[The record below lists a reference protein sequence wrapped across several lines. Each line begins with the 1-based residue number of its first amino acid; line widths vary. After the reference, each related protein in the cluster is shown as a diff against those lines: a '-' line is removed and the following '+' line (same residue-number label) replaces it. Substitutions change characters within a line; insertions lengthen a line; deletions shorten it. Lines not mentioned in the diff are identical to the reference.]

1 MDPEVI
7 LTAGNTNACSSTGV
21 DAGRGEPHYVEVED
35 RDVPSLLAE
44 FEAIGDDPRE
54 VQRVP
59 QPCCLK
65 KERER
70 YSPHPPA
77 LHVMKR
83 NRNQCPVLTR
93 GSPRS
98 ESLIAKQPNGQA

>member
-7 LTAGNTNACSSTGV
+7 LTAGNTNAGSSTGV

-83 NRNQCPVLTR
+83 NRNQ
-93 GSPRS
+93 
-98 ESLIAKQPNGQA
+98 

>member
-1 MDPEVI
+1 MLVRFDHVASFI
-7 LTAGNTNACSSTGV
+7 VNAN
-21 DAGRGEPHYVEVED
+21 HYIMRAAAKL
-35 RDVPSLLAE
+35 RDVPALVTEL
-44 FEAIGDDPRE
+44 EAIGDDPRE

-70 YSPHPPA
+70 SSLSARAPSYYDYENNFYFMSLSSPE
-77 LHVMKR
+77 
-83 NRNQCPVLTR
+83 

-98 ESLIAKQPNGQA
+98 ESLIEKQVKGQA